1 MTHSRIGVVAD
12 STTDFPSDWPYRDRL
27 HIIPEYIRF
36 NDNLYREGVDITET
50 EFYEK
55 VAQLGII
62 PKTSQP
68 NPEEFANFYRNLSD
82 RYDELISIHVSSKL
96 SGTFHSATT
105 SANMVS
111 KDIKVHTFDS
121 GGGSAGA
128 GFMADEALT
137 MIDAG
142 ASAHDILKRLETLQK
157 RIQIFLSP
165 NDLTYP
171 RMSGRISALGAF
183 IASVLH
189 ITPIII
195 LTDGKLVAKERTRSR
210 KKAIAKMIDMMKERL
225 GDGPINIALVHAQ
238 APQDIPPFEK
248 AVREAFQPQKFW
260 IATLSTSVAVHLG
273 PGTIGIVGYRT
284 D

>member
-1 MTHSRIGVVAD
+1 MTQSRIGVVAD

-27 HIIPEYIRF
+27 HIIPEHIRF
-36 NDNLYREGVDITET
+36 HDDVYEEGVDITEA

-55 VAQLGII
+55 VKKLGII

-82 RYDELISIHVSSKL
+82 RYDELISIHVTSKL
-96 SGTFHSATT
+96 SGTFHSATMG
-105 SANMVS
+105 ADIV
-111 KDIKVHTFDS
+111 KDEITVHTFDS
-121 GGGSAGA
+121 GGGSAGT
-128 GFMADEALT
+128 GFMADEALM

-165 NDLTYP
+165 NDLSYP

-195 LTDGKLVAKERTRSR
+195 LTDGKLIASERARSR
-210 KKAIAKMIDMMKERL
+210 KKAIAKMIRLMKERL

-260 IATLSTSVAVHLG
+260 KTTLSTSVAVHLG
-273 PGTIGIVGYRT
+273 PGTIGIVGYRI